1 MAFKDWQ
8 EAARPPYHHD
18 AMFAHLT
25 ILQYYDVPQ
34 LSVLN
39 ALQPLT
45 SLKQRQWLK
54 STYFADAHHPT
65 QLGHMMAAQ
74 VVGFWLKEEE
84 FWSEHD
90 AEEGSAAGPSTQES
104 LPLPLVLPQDVAD
117 SFALSHITSIDLRN
131 GTLAQPWILQGN
143 FSEDWDFGEDVPG
156 KPGLIST
163 KVGARLV
170 VKVPITKSPL
180 KSRTVNVGLL
190 KSYANMGIVSI
201 SLVGPPQQQSCNAA
215 AFVEGHTKTLG
226 TLKVDC
232 MWSAKASVYDVVP
245 LQLKWQHLTCVW
257 IVFEVLPS
265 TPPRSTNKVKLIDI
279 NVL

>member
-1 MAFKDWQ
+1 MQRRAVQ
-8 EAARPPYHHD
+8 PVRPH
-18 AMFAHLT
+18 
-25 ILQYYDVPQ
+25 
-34 LSVLN
+34 
-39 ALQPLT
+39 
-45 SLKQRQWLK
+45 K
-54 STYFADAHHPT
+54 SRCRFH
-65 QLGHMMAAQ
+65 
-74 VVGFWLKEEE
+74 
-84 FWSEHD
+84 WS
-90 AEEGSAAGPSTQES
+90 
-104 LPLPLVLPQDVAD
+104 QDVAD

-180 KSRTVNVGLL
+180 ESRTVNVGLL

-215 AFVEGHTKTLG
+215 AFVGGHTKTLG

-245 LQLKWQHLTCVW
+245 LQF
-257 IVFEVLPS
+257 VFEVLPS